1 VIDEKGEQAGVM
13 PLADALARAEEHSL
27 DLVEIAPNAKPPV
40 VRIMDYGKFKYEQEK
55 QQQKQKKSK
64 AGQVKEIRL
73 TMKIGA
79 HDLSYR
85 VAQAQEFLND
95 NQKVKFNLM
104 MKGRENANPRAAIE
118 RLKELIHSLEGVKM
132 ESDPVRAGRSISA
145 VVTADKKTK
154 PKDEQ
159 ALEQSESEAASDP
172 NDTQPS

>member
-1 VIDEKGEQAGVM
+1 MIDEQGEQAGVM
-13 PLADALARAEEHSL
+13 PLSQALARAEEHSL
-27 DLVEIAPNAKPPV
+27 ELVEIAPNAKPPV

-104 MKGRENANPRAAIE
+104 MKGRENANPKAAIE
-118 RLKELIHSLEGVKM
+118 RLKELIGSLEGVKM

-145 VVTADKKTK
+145 VVTADKKAK
-154 PKDEQ
+154 PKAEQ
-159 ALEQSESEAASDP
+159 PENSADSNAEVQP